1 MLGAV
6 CLLGLVLSL
15 VHVQQLTA
23 VSSFLGV
30 EGGALCLT
38 PPSQDRQRSTVWL
51 VTFFWRVVISTCCCG
66 ASVPVPVP
74 VSPCGCST
82 HRDSCELVHIDF
94 SVCFDKGASL
104 AVPEVVP
111 FRLTQMMQV
120 GCGGDRATCICVD
133 VACQEHIHAHGQ
145 VAVKFTAP
153 AAGAEADTCDRANG
167 AAAACFAVC
176 RLRWGQVACRGL
188 SVLQLLL
195 CCPPCAPL
203 QTCCA
208 ACCSCCCQI
217 RQWTGQLTERH
228 MLPGRT
234 RTLLWACACAHQGV
248 CVHLLCRQ
256 NTILCAG
263 LFVTNT
269 RLECSIPMLAGTR
282 VLLSPDVC
290 RAVLCRAC
298 RLEELRHPLLA
309 NLAAALPTIGNGLA
323 AVVSYGEA
331 HVFMLQLQSTAAA
344 AHARAAAASQAIQD
358 AAADEVRA
366 LTSGSTAAKDVT
378 SHTSD
383 YRRLCGL
390 AASCIQSAGSWLGRH
405 VETLQA
411 LGAAG
416 SSFSSSSSGLRALDM
431 QQADWDAAAADRPLL
446 LLAGNATAASLGAG
460 GAQTSCGLLVQ
471 ALRSFLPPV
480 GPDGG
485 TSGAGAGELQALLP
499 AELLQ
504 HCMQLDG
511 QGVQLLVQ
519 QQELVLQGR
528 HSLAAYAAVL
538 ELLLSG
544 EGCVCWVSLICKE
557 CSASPITP
565 PKTAD
570 VMYSLAS

>member
-1 MLGAV
+1 MTVLMVLLLPALLCAGCAGARWP
-6 CLLGLVLSL
+6 
-15 VHVQQLTA
+15 A
-23 VSSFLGV
+23 
-30 EGGALCLT
+30 GAL
-38 PPSQDRQRSTVWL
+38 Q
-51 VTFFWRVVISTCCCG
+51 
-66 ASVPVPVP
+66 
-74 VSPCGCST
+74 
-82 HRDSCELVHIDF
+82 
-94 SVCFDKGASL
+94 
-104 AVPEVVP
+104 
-111 FRLTQMMQV
+111 
-120 GCGGDRATCICVD
+120 
-133 VACQEHIHAHGQ
+133 
-145 VAVKFTAP
+145 
-153 AAGAEADTCDRANG
+153 
-167 AAAACFAVC
+167 
-176 RLRWGQVACRGL
+176 
-188 SVLQLLL
+188 
-195 CCPPCAPL
+195 
-203 QTCCA
+203 
-208 ACCSCCCQI
+208 CCSCCCAVHPACLC
-217 RQWTGQLTERH
+217 RPAVRPAAAAAVGFVSGLVGGQGGTCCQEG
-228 MLPGRT
+228 PGHRCGLAPV
-234 RTLLWACACAHQGV
+234 RVKV
-248 CVHLLCRQ
+248 CVYTCSAAKTRSSVLGCLS
-256 NTILCAG
+256 NT
-263 LFVTNT
+263 T
-269 RLECSIPMLAGTR
+269 LECSISMLAGTR
-282 VLLSPDVC
+282 LLLSPDVC
-290 RAVLCRAC
+290 CAVLCCAC

-344 AHARAAAASQAIQD
+344 AHARAAMASQAIQD

-416 SSFSSSSSGLRALDM
+416 GSFSSSSSSGLRALDM
-431 QQADWDAAAADRPLL
+431 QQVDWDAAAADRPLL

-460 GAQTSCGLLVQ
+460 GAHASCGLLVQ

-519 QQELVLQGR
+519 QQELVSQGR

-544 EGCVCWVSLICKE
+544 EACVCFVSLVCKG
-557 CSASPITP
+557 CSASPIRP
-565 PKTAD
+565 PKSAD
-570 VMYSLAS
+570 MIGSLASWSACF